1 MAGARRVTIVDL
13 VLDVVARRQPISVV
27 GINAEIPAVER
38 RKLYGTIS
46 TLCRNGL
53 LEVRGHVPRP
63 DGIGRL
69 ALYGRAS
76 ARVVASRARDPG
88 RIDPTALAAAELY
101 WSRTL
106 LAVGTAPFNTA
117 TQAELA
123 QIRELRN
130 HGTSTES
137 A

>member
-1 MAGARRVTIVDL
+1 MAARRVTIVSL
-13 VLDVVARRQPISVV
+13 VLAVVGKSQPISVV
-27 GINAEIPAVER
+27 GINAAIPGVDR

-53 LEVRGHVPRP
+53 LEVRGHIPRP
-63 DGIGRL
+63 DGIGSL
-69 ALYGRAS
+69 ALYGRAG

-88 RIDPTALAAAELY
+88 RQDPAALAAAELY

-106 LAVGTAPFNTA
+106 LAVGTAPFNMA
-117 TQAELA
+117 TQSEIA
-123 QIRELRN
+123 QMRELKT
-130 HGTSTES
+130 HGTTTES